1 MYFVKMGIVNVVI
14 VVRKK
19 KNTFVLLI
27 IMILIM
33 IIFMIIFAINHKKV
47 DNMVLLP
54 NFVGK
59 DISEVK
65 DFVSQN
71 EIELNIEEEYSKTV
85 EENKVV
91 SQSVKEGTNIEEV
104 KTISVVISKGK
115 IKLETYRENGIN
127 EIGNIPVMMYHGIHN
142 LKNSDTSYTGG
153 NVDKDGYQR
162 TSEAFRNDLEMYYQ
176 KGYRMIRLTDYIDGK
191 IDVEFGKSPIVI
203 TFDDGLENN
212 VKVTGL
218 DEKGNI
224 IIDPNSAVG
233 ILEEFKKKYPDYNIT
248 ATFFVNSSLF
258 NQPEY
263 NDKILSWLIDNGY
276 DIGNH
281 SMNHPDFTKIDTSKT
296 QEEIGGL
303 YKILE
308 DKSVNIEGIYS
319 HIYDAENEER
329 YKKQIKKYEELI
341 KEIDLEKVKIYHISA
356 SEALVNYEKPKF
368 INGCRLGIIM
378 YGFTNNKEL
387 NLESTFKLK
396 SEVIQINTLE
406 EGETV
411 GYGGMYRATEKTKV
425 AVVPIGYADG
435 IIRKNTGR
443 DVFINNKR
451 YSIVGNVCMDMM
463 FVKVDDD
470 VKVHDK
476 VEVLRDIEHV
486 EEVAKHLD
494 TISYEIM
501 CSIGK
506 RVPRISK

>member
-19 KNTFVLLI
+19 KNIFVLLI

-33 IIFMIIFAINHKKV
+33 TIFMIIFSINHKKV

-281 SMNHPDFTKIDTSKT
+281 SMNHPDFTKIDTIKT

-308 DKSVNIEGIYS
+308 DKIPSKYINVVALPFGS
-319 HIYDAENEER
+319 P
-329 YKKQIKKYEELI
+329 YKKSHNNFNYIVEGNTNGYKYQTKATLRVGWEADYSPFDINFDSLLI
-341 KEIDLEKVKIYHISA
+341 KRIRAYDNDGKEFDIKMNFDLLESRKYISDGDVNTIVIPNDRKNNLNNEK
-356 SEALVNYEKPKF
+356 
-368 INGCRLGIIM
+368 
-378 YGFTNNKEL
+378 
-387 NLESTFKLK
+387 NLE
-396 SEVIQINTLE
+396 VIT
-406 EGETV
+406 
-411 GYGGMYRATEKTKV
+411 Y
-425 AVVPIGYADG
+425 
-435 IIRKNTGR
+435 
-443 DVFINNKR
+443 
-451 YSIVGNVCMDMM
+451 
-463 FVKVDDD
+463 
-470 VKVHDK
+470 
-476 VEVLRDIEHV
+476 
-486 EEVAKHLD
+486 
-494 TISYEIM
+494 
-501 CSIGK
+501 
-506 RVPRISK
+506 